1 MEEANLAF
9 YRAFE
14 AGDIQ
19 VCAGPP
25 AMPTAS
31 GTQAMERVWGVGDHV
46 QCIHP
51 RLECIAGRTQVME
64 SWRLILGAAQMT
76 ITLEDVRVHA
86 GEDVAFVTC
95 IEVVDAGDSRGR
107 VAATNVFEKQDGQ
120 WKLVH
125 HQGGPA

>member
-1 MEEANLAF
+1 M
-9 YRAFE
+9 
-14 AGDIQ
+14 D
-19 VCAGPP
+19 
-25 AMPTAS
+25 
-31 GTQAMERVWGVGDHV
+31 RVWGEGDHV

-86 GEDVAFVTC
+86 GEDMAFVTC

-107 VAATNVFEKQDGQ
+107 VAATNVFEKQNGQ
-120 WKLVH
+120 WKLIH